1 MLTRHQC
8 TVTLVFRVIL
18 VKVDYRGR
26 ENGEE
31 DTESDDDDV
40 TNTRWKGRSATK
52 VGILTLKLRIVSP
65 RWGADVD
72 AFDGDGTSGHDCS
85 RLNEELASVWTSN
98 FDEFVKI
105 LGERNVTRRREPQ
118 IL

>member
-1 MLTRHQC
+1 MQREGRDVRRLLAWEGIVHRDHKTNYHSLEMLTRHQG

-40 TNTRWKGRSATK
+40 TNTRWKGSSATK
-52 VGILTLKLRIVSP
+52 VGLLTLKLRMVSP

-72 AFDGDGTSGHDCS
+72 AFDRDGTSGHDCS
-85 RLNEELASVWTSN
+85 R
-98 FDEFVKI
+98 
-105 LGERNVTRRREPQ
+105 
-118 IL
+118 

>member
-1 MLTRHQC
+1 MLTRHQG

-31 DTESDDDDV
+31 DTESDDDEV
-40 TNTRWKGRSATK
+40 PNTRWKGSSATK
-52 VGILTLKLRIVSP
+52 VGLLTLKLRMVSP

-72 AFDGDGTSGHDCS
+72 AFDRDGTSGHDCS
-85 RLNEELASVWTSN
+85 R
-98 FDEFVKI
+98 
-105 LGERNVTRRREPQ
+105 
-118 IL
+118 